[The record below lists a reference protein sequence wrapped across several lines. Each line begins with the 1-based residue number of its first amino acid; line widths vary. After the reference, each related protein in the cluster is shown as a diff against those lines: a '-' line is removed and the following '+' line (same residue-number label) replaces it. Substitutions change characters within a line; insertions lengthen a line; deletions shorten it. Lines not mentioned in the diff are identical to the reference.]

1 MRKQKAKNSEKCL
14 YWPPAVTVDVV
25 IFTIKNGALKT
36 LLIKRKERPFAGK
49 FALPGGFL
57 LKNETAEAAANRV
70 LKEKAGVKN
79 VFLEQL
85 CTFDSPSRDPWGHV
99 LTVAYFALVNFDK
112 IKIKESGET
121 QTPEFIGVKK
131 LPALAF
137 DHGKII
143 QYALR
148 RLRYK
153 LEYTNAVYSLLPA
166 AFTFGQLQ
174 NVYETILGEKL
185 DKRNF
190 RKKFFSLKLI
200 APIKGAFREARRRPA
215 RLYRFLSRKP
225 VELKRF
231 F

>member
-1 MRKQKAKNSEKCL
+1 MKENKKTKKEYL

-25 IFTIKNGALKT
+25 IFTIENGALKI

-70 LKEKAGVKN
+70 LKGKTGVKN

-85 CTFDSPSRDPWGHV
+85 RTFDSPSRDPRGHV
-99 LTVAYFALVNFDK
+99 LTVTSFALVNFGK
-112 IKIKESGET
+112 LKIKESGET
-121 QTPEFIGVKK
+121 QTPAFFDAKK

-143 QYALR
+143 RYAVR

-153 LEYTNAVYSLLPA
+153 LEYTNAAYSLLPA

-174 NVYETILGEKL
+174 NVYETILDEKL

-200 APIKGAFREARRRPA
+200 APMKGEFREARRRPA

-225 VELKRF
+225 AELKRF